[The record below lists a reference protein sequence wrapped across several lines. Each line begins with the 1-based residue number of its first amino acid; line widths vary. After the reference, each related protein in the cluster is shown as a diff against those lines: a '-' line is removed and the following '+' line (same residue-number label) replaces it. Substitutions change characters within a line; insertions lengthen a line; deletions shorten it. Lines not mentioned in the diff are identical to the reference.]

1 MRDERR
7 SASRVFPSIWEVAP
21 IRCAMALHSRV
32 VWAPAAAAAGS
43 ELTRGTLRAS
53 AAATQTRRFTWLLRS
68 VEPEFSTVTVAAPT
82 ENRNGQFLSC
92 GRTTGGFAARG
103 RGRPRNAKPTRA
115 GERDRSPGQRDRS
128 PGQ

>member
-92 GRTTGGFAARG
+92 GRTAGGFC
-103 RGRPRNAKPTRA
+103 RPRPWAPTQCKADSRE
-115 GERDRSPGQRDRS
+115 ERDRS
-128 PGQ
+128 